1 MSEEFFQTAIAAVCG
16 SEENAEDFIHF
27 VLYVLYYHS
36 LKHFLNDKNN
46 GWEEKNNILV
56 WLRQENKKILKNIYH
71 LIKFGFRTVPVPP

>member
-1 MSEEFFQTAIAAVCG
+1 MKNFFQTAIAAVCG

-46 GWEEKNNILV
+46 GWNEKNNILFGCV
-56 WLRQENKKILKNIYH
+56 KKIKNFLKI
-71 LIKFGFRTVPVPP
+71 LIT

>member
-46 GWEEKNNILV
+46 GWEEKNNILFGCV
-56 WLRQENKKILKNIYH
+56 KKTKFLKNIYH

>member
-36 LKHFLNDKNN
+36 LKHFFNDKNN
-46 GWEEKNNILV
+46 GWEEKNNILFGCV
-56 WLRQENKKILKNIYH
+56 KKTKKFLKIF
-71 LIKFGFRTVPVPP
+71 IT

>member
-1 MSEEFFQTAIAAVCG
+1 MKNFFQTAIAAVCG

-46 GWEEKNNILV
+46 GWNEKNYFV
-56 WLRQENKKILKNIYH
+56 WLRQENKKFFKNTYH
-71 LIKFGFRTVPVPP
+71 LIKFCFRTVPVPP

>member
-1 MSEEFFQTAIAAVCG
+1 MSEEFFQTAIAAVCS

-46 GWEEKNNILV
+46 GWEEKNNIL
-56 WLRQENKKILKNIYH
+56 
-71 LIKFGFRTVPVPP
+71 FG